1 MPIAVAAPGRVAS
14 LPEVPTFGEL
24 GLDAVNRTAFYGI
37 YGPKG
42 LPGEIVQKVHGAVV
56 QVVQNPEARA
66 RIEDTG
72 SLIVANTPEQFA
84 GQIKAEYDAYKRLV
98 TERNLKPE

>member
-1 MPIAVAAPGRVAS
+1 M
-14 LPEVPTFGEL
+14 
-24 GLDAVNRTAFYGI
+24 
-37 YGPKG
+37 
-42 LPGEIVQKVHGAVV
+42 V